1 MKSTAPEPQPAAA
14 PGSELDRLYAEL
26 APELAAWVQTHLRPS
41 LRARLD
47 LEDVA
52 QEVWARAALA
62 YPRYDAR
69 RGTLRRWLER
79 IARRTLIDLL
89 RAARANP
96 TSLEQTLPR
105 YEPSAWRPEE
115 AHEAQATELMR
126 QEILRRF
133 LDELA
138 SLPRADRELVLIC
151 GVDGRPTT
159 EAARELSISGAAARK
174 RWLRLRQRLARR
186 TDLAA
191 LVE

>member
-1 MKSTAPEPQPAAA
+1 MKTIPASARCA
-14 PGSELDRLYAEL
+14 TDPGRDFERLYEAL
-26 APELAAWVQTHLRPS
+26 APEMLAWVRARLRPS
-41 LRARLD
+41 VRARLE
-47 LEDVA
+47 LEDVS
-52 QEVWARAALA
+52 QELWLRAAHDF
-62 YPRYDAR
+62 PRFDPR
-69 RGTLRRWLER
+69 RSSIRRWMLS
-79 IARRTLIDLL
+79 IARQALLDLL
-89 RAARANP
+89 RAARTSPA
-96 TSLEQTLPR
+96 SLEQTAPD
-105 YEPSAWRPEE
+105 YEPAARRPEE

-138 SLPRADRELVLIC
+138 SLPRDDRELVLIC

-159 EAARELSISGAAARK
+159 DAARELAISGAAARK

>member
-1 MKSTAPEPQPAAA
+1 MKSATPERQPTA
-14 PGSELDRLYAEL
+14 PGSDLERLYAER
-26 APELAAWVQTHLRPS
+26 APELAAWVATHLRPS
-41 LRARLD
+41 VRARLD

-52 QEVWARAALA
+52 QEIWTRAALA

-69 RGTLRRWLER
+69 RSTLRTWLER

-89 RAARANP
+89 RAARATP
-96 TSLEQTLPR
+96 LSFEQATPPI
-105 YEPSAWRPEE
+105 EPAARRPEE
-115 AHEAQATELMR
+115 AHEAQSTELIR

-138 SLPRADRELVLIC
+138 TLPRDDRELVLIC

-159 EAARELSISGAAARK
+159 EAARELAISGAAARK
-174 RWLRLRQRLARR
+174 RWLRLRQRLALR